1 MMPRLAGLLGLVV
14 LAASTAACTNQAQTP
29 VREAIDYSDYGA
41 YDRAFGASPG
51 SDARNEGR
59 AIEHVASNDDAL
71 RPAADEGAPSRGA
84 AAGNAAIGFST
95 GAQHVRQDVTETE
108 YVQVEATPGTACYDA
123 AVQAGIQTGTCTL
136 ISERKYVLVGEKA
149 R

>member
-14 LAASTAACTNQAQTP
+14 LAAAAGCATQAQTP
-29 VREAIDYSDYGA
+29 AREAVDYSDYGT
-41 YDRAFGASPG
+41 YDRAFAASPG
-51 SDARNEGR
+51 SEARGEGR
-59 AIEHVASNDDAL
+59 AVEHMASTDDAL
-71 RPAADEGAPSRGA
+71 RPSAEEGAPSRG
-84 AAGNAAIGFST
+84 NAALGFST